1 LSDGFI
7 LTDGNKPLKEGR
19 LLTRI
24 KGYILSDGMMLVI
37 VLVLT
42 DGMPLSE
49 GFVVLYDGKLPIEE
63 LIRTDGMTHID
74 GFTLTDGTPLLAR
87 RLTKDGC

>member
-1 LSDGFI
+1 
-7 LTDGNKPLKEGR
+7 
-19 LLTRI
+19 
-24 KGYILSDGMMLVI
+24 MLVE

-49 GFVVLYDGKLPIEE
+49 GFVVLSDGKLPIEE
-63 LIRTDGMTHID
+63 LTRTDGMTYID